1 MPRDSGRPRRFWV
14 LIGMTAATV
23 LLAAVLVGVLL
34 RGATDDGDGDT
45 RAAATTT
52 DDVITSADDP
62 RLPAAKKR
70 RDTSTSTEERTTRT
84 TASSTSRPATSS
96 AASTRTVLRRAA
108 ARAAAAG
115 GSGSGAAVGVIGP
128 GSVARA
134 GDLPSTH
141 AWSSSKVAVLS
152 GVLRARR
159 KGELG
164 GGTTPTSEERRLAT
178 SALTASD
185 NAAAESL
192 FGELTAKYGGVDGA
206 SDVVETALRAGS
218 GKAIP
223 VNRQKRESFTTFGQT
238 QLALADGVRFF
249 GGLSAGCVLN
259 ATDTT
264 FVTGLM
270 KQVVSGQR
278 WGLGTPSWGAPV
290 AFKGG
295 WGPED
300 GGAYVAV
307 QYGIL
312 RKGSR
317 GVAVAV
323 AAQRAGGLEAVTPV
337 LTRMA
342 QALQRALPASKWPTV
357 ASGCPGG

>member
-1 MPRDSGRPRRFWV
+1 MPGDSGRPRRFWV
-14 LIGMTAATV
+14 LIGMTVATV
-23 LLAAVLVGVLL
+23 LLAAVLAGVLL

-45 RAAATTT
+45 RGAATTT
-52 DDVITSADDP
+52 TADDVITSADDP
-62 RLPAAKKR
+62 RLPAEKR
-70 RDTSTSTEERTTRT
+70 REASASTGRATTRE
-84 TASSTSRPATSS
+84 SSTAPATSS
-96 AASTRTVLRRAA
+96 AAATRTILRRAA
-108 ARAAAAG
+108 AKAAAAG

-134 GDLPSTH
+134 GDLPTTH

-164 GGTTPTSEERRLAT
+164 GGTSPTAEERRLAT

-206 SDVVETALRAGS
+206 SDVVETALQAGS

-223 VNRQKRESFTTFGQT
+223 VNRRKRGSFTTFGQT
-238 QLALADGVRFF
+238 ELPLADGVRFF
-249 GGLSAGCVLN
+249 GGLSAGCVLD
-259 ATDTT
+259 AADTT

-270 KQVVSGQR
+270 QQVVSGQR
-278 WGLGTPSWGAPV
+278 WGLGTPSWGARV

-300 GGAYVAV
+300 GGSYVAV

-323 AAQRAGGLEAVTPV
+323 AAQRPGGLEAVTPV
-337 LTRMA
+337 LTKMA
-342 QALQRALPASKWPTV
+342 QALRSALPPSKWPKV
-357 ASGCPGG
+357 AAGCPGG